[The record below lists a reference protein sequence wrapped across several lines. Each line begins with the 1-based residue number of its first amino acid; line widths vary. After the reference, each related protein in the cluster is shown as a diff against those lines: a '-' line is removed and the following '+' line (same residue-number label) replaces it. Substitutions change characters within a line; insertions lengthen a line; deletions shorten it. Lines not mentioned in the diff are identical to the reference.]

1 MAVVEDES
9 GGRVL
14 AVVDVD
20 GVVLLV
26 AVGDE

>member
-1 MAVVEDES
+1 VAVVEDES